1 MRGMWPDANLE
12 FLGQSGWWIAIGM
25 VVGVALWV
33 QAWLTRGGQ
42 EIENRKLKMEKGGTG
57 WKVGDVTGAE
67 ERRMPAARGLAWAST
82 VVGTLA
88 VLGTGLLAWI
98 FGWLNGTGRHATT
111 AAVPVFLTA
120 VLAAAMVLLYRGTG
134 REAGLTRRRQVC
146 LVGLRVLGM
155 LALVL
160 LLFRPVLAIVH
171 GPAGGKPVV
180 AIVVDAS
187 ASMGYND
194 MPNQPNR
201 FRQAALA
208 IENTLTP
215 RLEKAYKVDV
225 YAYDGM
231 HTAALPQAEALDSIV
246 PNGEVTDLG
255 AAIGLAGG
263 KATQTVLFSDGIH
276 NGALSLE
283 AELGAAGGGPVA
295 KMGPVNT
302 VRVGSSESE
311 PSAVPDIAV
320 AAVEGPQTAI
330 VNNAVTLTAT
340 IKSTAMS
347 DRTVRVSLW
356 PTDGPG
362 AAAEAKPLDEQRLV
376 LRSGVGGTGGAG
388 QTVQLHFTPS
398 KVGRVVVRVSVP
410 VDPGE
415 RSDANNQQDFA
426 LLVTDPKLAVLYVE
440 GRVRP
445 EVGPLRRTLEG
456 DANLVLVSMVQTVAG
471 RFEMTGLKAGDDL
484 KGLPTNLAQ
493 WKRFKVVILG
503 DLDASF
509 LNAQQQKDLDQMVR
523 DGGGLLMIG
532 GQNSFA
538 PGGWGATA
546 LGAALP
552 VTLNKL
558 TPAQINTPF
567 VPQLTAMGAAHPI
580 FRNIAPYFLNAEGK
594 KPAGG
599 ETVPEL
605 SGCVALGTPKPGAT
619 VLAVH
624 PTEKIDGKPAT
635 VLAVEPYGK
644 GRTAAFAA
652 DTTFRWNLTLRA
664 LGKVSPY
671 NRFWGQMVRWLA
683 AEETLEKKTGASVT
697 GMLAKERFE
706 AGEPVPLKAAITD
719 KDGQATSYA
728 QAWADVTGPD
738 GQTSRVE
745 LAAKGATG
753 GDIGMYEAT
762 AAAAFKPALAG
773 TYKVV
778 YGATKD
784 KTDLGRDETTFRVLP
799 AAGEREILAADPHTL
814 ELIAARTRGTAVDL
828 SGVEALA
835 DRLLAG
841 APPAAAGGGA
851 VTVPLYDTRWC
862 FAAFVGLVGLEW
874 LLRRRWQL
882 Q

>member
-1 MRGMWPDANLE
+1 MRGMWPDVNLE
-12 FLGQSGWWIAIGM
+12 FLGQSGWWIAVGV

-33 QAWLTRGGQ
+33 QAWMIRGGQ
-42 EIENRKLKMEKGGTG
+42 NKSWL
-57 WKVGDVTGAE
+57 A
-67 ERRMPAARGLAWAST
+67 PA

-88 VLGTGLLAWI
+88 VAGTGLLAWI
-98 FGWLNGTGRHATT
+98 FGWLNGTGRHTTT
-111 AAVPVFLTA
+111 AAVPVFLTV
-120 VLAAAMVLLYRGTG
+120 VLGAAMVLLYRGAG
-134 REAGLTRRRQVC
+134 REAGWSRRRVC
-146 LVGLRVLGM
+146 LVGLRVLGL
-155 LALVL
+155 LALLL
-160 LLFRPVLAIVH
+160 LLFRPVLAIVD
-171 GPAGGKPVV
+171 GPAGGKPVL

-225 YAYDGM
+225 YAYDGV
-231 HTAALPQAEALDSIV
+231 HTAALPKAEALDSIV
-246 PNGEVTDLG
+246 PTGEVTDLG

-263 KATQTVLFSDGIH
+263 KTTQTILFSDGIH

-283 AELGAAGGGPVA
+283 AELGAERGGRLA
-295 KMGPVNT
+295 EMGPVNT

-347 DRTVRVSLW
+347 DRTVRVSLR
-356 PTDGPG
+356 TKDGPG
-362 AAAEAKPLDEQRLV
+362 AAADAKPLDEQRLV
-376 LRSGVGGTGGAG
+376 LRSGAG
-388 QTVQLHFTPS
+388 QTVQLHFAPS

-456 DANLVLVSMVQTVAG
+456 DANLTLVSMVQTVAG

-493 WKRFKVVILG
+493 WQRFKVVILG

-509 LNAQQQKDLDQMVR
+509 LNTQQQKDLDQMVR

-538 PGGWGATA
+538 PGGWGTTA
-546 LGAALP
+546 LGDALP
-552 VTLNKL
+552 VALNKL

-605 SGCVALGTPKPGAT
+605 SGCVALGAPKPAAT

-664 LGKVSPY
+664 LGKDSPY

-706 AGEPVPLKAAITD
+706 AGEPVPLKAAVTD

-728 QAWADVTGPD
+728 QTWADVTGPD
-738 GQTSRVE
+738 GKTSRVD

-762 AAAAFKPALAG
+762 AVAAFKPALAG

-799 AAGEREILAADPHTL
+799 AAGEREVLAADPRTL

-828 SGVEALA
+828 SSVEALA

-841 APPAAAGGGA
+841 APTAGRA
-851 VTVPLYDTRWC
+851 VIVPLSDARWC

-882 Q
+882 P